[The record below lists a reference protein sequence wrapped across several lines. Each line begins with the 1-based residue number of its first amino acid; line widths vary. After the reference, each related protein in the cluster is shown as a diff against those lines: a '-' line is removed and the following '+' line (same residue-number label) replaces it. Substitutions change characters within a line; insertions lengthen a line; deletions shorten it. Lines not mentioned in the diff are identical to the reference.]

1 MVETVISELVVVRR
15 INTVGFDNSVRS
27 KIKRINIVG
36 FSSSIG
42 QEV

>member
-1 MVETVISELVVVRR
+1 MVNIVIPELAVIRR
-15 INTVGFDNSVRS
+15 INTVGFDSSVRS
-27 KIKRINIVG
+27 QIKRIDITG